1 MGLDSKENPYD
12 TLRMLEKETGIAV
25 PQQLKSLETA
35 EKRFPNIVERQDME
49 KVIKEYRDAL
59 IIAGTGM

>member
-1 MGLDSKENPYD
+1 MGLESKENPYD

-25 PQQLKSLETA
+25 PKQLKSLETA
-35 EKRFPNIVERQDME
+35 EKRFPDIVERQDME
-49 KVIKEYRDAL
+49 KVIREYSDAL